1 MVCYLLIFAGK
12 PDKDKL
18 CHNDDGHEQ
27 QRGQADGGEPRPG
40 HERPHARL
48 RRCLK
53 DQLDGEHPSIH
64 PSKHSSTHPSIQ
76 VGSLRC
82 TYPGLTSDCMASIM
96 DQIQRSIRQKD
107 DEMSWLD
114 KSCLQLAVRRKDK
127 TETLTFQVGASLV
140 RRALTLM
147 LQMRS
152 PAVKQDWVVE
162 LRLARLALDPNNSPG
177 WDILEQAKLCI
188 LGARCIDIF
197 CWIF

>member
-1 MVCYLLIFAGK
+1 MVWYLLIFAGK

-18 CHNDDGHEQ
+18 CHNDDGCHEQ

-127 TETLTFQVGASLV
+127 TETLTFQVGASMLV
-140 RRALTLM
+140 GKESFDVDVADALPGCEAGLGGRAEIGKTSSWSKQLT
-147 LQMRS
+147 
-152 PAVKQDWVVE
+152 
-162 LRLARLALDPNNSPG
+162 RLGYSWAGKTLHT
-177 WDILEQAKLCI
+177 WC
-188 LGARCIDIF
+188 
-197 CWIF
+197 